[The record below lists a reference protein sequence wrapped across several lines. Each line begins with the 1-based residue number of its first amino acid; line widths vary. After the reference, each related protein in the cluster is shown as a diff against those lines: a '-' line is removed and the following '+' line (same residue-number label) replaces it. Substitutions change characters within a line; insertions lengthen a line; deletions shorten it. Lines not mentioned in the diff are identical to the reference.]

1 MIDIDLIRSRPEWV
15 KEQIEKLN
23 DTAPIDDIVAADI
36 RRREILQQVEE
47 LRRRRNDASKLIGR
61 QMAALKKAQK
71 ELESTGGGN
80 SRARLEQTLAEIA
93 ISIRLMQKQKP
104 DKWETKFQY

>member
-36 RRREILQQVEE
+36 RRREILQQVENCE
-47 LRRRRNDASKLIGR
+47 G
-61 QMAALKKAQK
+61 
-71 ELESTGGGN
+71 
-80 SRARLEQTLAEIA
+80 AETTP
-93 ISIRLMQKQKP
+93 LN
-104 DKWETKFQY
+104 